1 MNIEEFSE
9 QKAVELT
16 EMMYPGESE
25 IAKAA
30 VLKDE
35 HRLKTKKFIFE
46 LITEWEHTQVTQNE
60 DD

>member
-1 MNIEEFSE
+1 MNIEQFSE

-30 VLKDE
+30 VLKDD
-35 HRLKTKKFIFE
+35 HRLKTKKFIYE
-46 LITEWEHTQVTQNE
+46 LITEWEHTQAKHE